1 MIDVEKLAMEA
12 GCDKLE
18 HLTKEDREFLDRFAA
33 LVLEAAALE
42 CDVAAARS
50 AESHAKAKT
59 IKASDIYGA
68 AESRAIWLSS
78 AIRAM
83 KPGESNE

>member
-18 HLTKEDREFLDRFAA
+18 HLTKEDREFLDRFSA
-33 LVLEAAALE
+33 LVLEAAAVQCE
-42 CDVAAARS
+42 IEADGFKQCQP
-50 AESHAKAKT
+50 ESHDGRYDWKE
-59 IKASDIYGA
+59 DGA
-68 AESRAIWLSS
+68 RDCAD
-78 AIRAM
+78 AIRAI